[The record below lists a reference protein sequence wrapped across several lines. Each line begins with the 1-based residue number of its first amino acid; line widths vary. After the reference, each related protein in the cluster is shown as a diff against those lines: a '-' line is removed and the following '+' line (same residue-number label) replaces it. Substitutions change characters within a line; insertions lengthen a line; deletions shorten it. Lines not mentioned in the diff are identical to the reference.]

1 MDDQKKQIIDKLKQ
15 ATNILVT
22 VKSNPSIDQLAACI
36 GLTLILNELGKHATA
51 VFSGTVPSVLE
62 FLHPEKT
69 LETNTDSLRDFIIA
83 LDKSKADKLRY
94 KVEDKVVKIFITP
107 YKTSISD
114 ADLEFSQG
122 DFNVDVV
129 LALGVHVQ
137 DDLDTAITEHG
148 KILHDATVMS
158 ITTDDGEKLGTVNWL
173 GGEVSSLSEMVAG
186 IADQLGK
193 KDILDNQI
201 ATALLTGIVSETE
214 RFSNSKTTPQTMSVS
229 AKLLTAGAN
238 QELVASKL
246 AEPEPEAVPERVDH
260 DDPDDSNGDSP
271 KPVPDEPPKSSDG
284 MLSIDHTEEE
294 SMPEEEPELEKE
306 EPAPEEKHD
315 EPAAE
320 EQHETKSIELPRA
333 EAPENPPAG
342 LPEDEQAAMD
352 LLKNRQIQVDEHGSL
367 QPIETEHRDFLGD
380 NDHPLIEQTVAT
392 PDPEENPAGAPFD
405 LSKFALTPP
414 SMGGTLTANSRPEG
428 FEPSTDPMTMGK
440 DSKPQILS
448 HEHPGASKDD
458 VEQKPAEPASK
469 SDKKSVPK
477 AEVRPA
483 EEHAEPRPQTE
494 QKPAK
499 PDSLTTPTAGP
510 EAASEPL
517 IAPAFP
523 MPTEAPVP
531 TAATEPSQPAK
542 TLQDLEK
549 EVHSAHVEA
558 ANAGSAPL
566 PEPVATPGDGSFP
579 SPADLAA
586 PASDAHPALQAA
598 LQETRNMPVPES
610 TSMPVPEPS
619 AATPGGQLQA
629 QPLTAAE
636 MAAPATPV
644 PKPTVPA
651 QPTTANVPEPELQ
664 AQTMDMPLPTL
675 NMPAPNTTSATSSP
689 APNASTAPPVPPP
702 FVPPINQ

>member
-1 MDDQKKQIIDKLKQ
+1 MDDQKKQVIDKLKQ
-15 ATNILVT
+15 ANNILVT
-22 VKSNPSIDQLAACI
+22 VKSDPSIDQLAACI

-69 LETNTDSLRDFIIA
+69 LEANTDSLRDFIIA

-129 LALGVHVQ
+129 IALGVHSQ
-137 DDLDTAITEHG
+137 DDLDQAITEHG

-158 ITTDDGEKLGTVNWL
+158 ITTDDGEKLGTINWL
-173 GGEVSSLSEMVAG
+173 GGEVSSLSEMVTS

-193 KDILDNQI
+193 KDVLDNQI

-214 RFSNSKTTPQTMSVS
+214 RFSNNKTTPQTMSVS

-246 AEPEPEAVPERVDH
+246 AEPAPEPQPERVDH
-260 DDPDDSNGDSP
+260 DDSDDTSGGDTP
-271 KPVPDEPPKSSDG
+271 KPAPDEPPKSNDG
-284 MLSIDHTEEE
+284 TLSIDHTEEE
-294 SMPEEEPELEKE
+294 FAPEEEAAPEPEKE
-306 EPAPEEKHD
+306 EPTPEEKHD
-315 EPAAE
+315 EPASE
-320 EQHETKSIELPRA
+320 ESHETKSIELPHA
-333 EAPENPPAG
+333 EAPETPPTG
-342 LPEDEQAAMD
+342 LPQDEQEAMD
-352 LLKNRQIQVDEHGSL
+352 LLKNRQIQVDEHGTL

-380 NDHPLIEQTVAT
+380 DSHPLIEQTPAE

-428 FEPSTDPMTMGK
+428 FEPSTDPLTVAK
-440 DSKPQILS
+440 SKPQILS
-448 HEHPGASKDD
+448 HERPGGN
-458 VEQKPAEPASK
+458 KPE
-469 SDKKSVPK
+469 SDKKSADVSDNSEPSKEKMPTPK
-477 AEVRPA
+477 SATSEVEKSAPN
-483 EEHAEPRPQTE
+483 
-494 QKPAK
+494 
-499 PDSLTTPTAGP
+499 
-510 EAASEPL
+510 PL

-523 MPTEAPVP
+523 MPTEAPTP
-531 TAATEPSQPAK
+531 ATSK
-542 TLQDLEK
+542 TLEDLEK

-558 ANAGSAPL
+558 KDTPKPGPSSPPATPAPGFSAPT
-566 PEPVATPGDGSFP
+566 TPGGFP

-598 LQETRNMPVPES
+598 LQETQPA
-610 TSMPVPEPS
+610 PEPTMS
-619 AATPGGQLQA
+619 PSVSDAPVTPGGQLQA
-629 QPLTAAE
+629 QPLSAVDMAVPAPTAE
-636 MAAPATPV
+636 PPAPV
-644 PKPTVPA
+644 PAPSTPHA
-651 QPTTANVPEPELQ
+651 EAPPLE
-664 AQTMDMPLPTL
+664 AQTMDMPLPQTL
-675 NMPAPNTTSATSSP
+675 SMPAPSAAPASSSP
-689 APNASTAPPVPPP
+689 AASPTAPPPVPPP
-702 FVPPINQ
+702 MMPPPQV